1 MTKIIQ
7 FPRGARWRS
16 SPPTQP
22 KYEPLPGSDEETAEL
37 LEAYQHELREMR
49 RLRRRAEYLA
59 GMALVASIIS
69 LVIRF
74 IWMTICLLPL
84 IFLLWL
90 FFTVASHAGPIG
102 QVVHNGSLMTMTQT
116 PGGMVVRYAQPRP
129 DLFGLVLP
137 GTLLVEGR
145 WVGPPPQMFVGT
157 AFVFS
162 SLCGPIPYP
171 VRGTVDQSQAL
182 MLFGAAPQFDTACRI
197 LGYSIESQQ
206 AVLRFEPVK

>member
-1 MTKIIQ
+1 MTNILPFKG
-7 FPRGARWRS
+7 R
-16 SPPTQP
+16 PPPPPPPPDEDELTQLTRA
-22 KYEPLPGSDEETAEL
+22 YER
-37 LEAYQHELREMR
+37 ELRSFSFQR
-49 RLRRRAEYLA
+49 RVLFGVSLVMSLLA
-59 GMALVASIIS
+59 

-74 IWMTICLLPL
+74 IIMLICLLPL
-84 IFLLWL
+84 LFILWL
-90 FFTVASHAGPIG
+90 FTGASAKAGPVG
-102 QVVHNGSLMTMTQT
+102 QAVHNGSLMTMIST
-116 PGGMVVRYAQPRP
+116 PGGMLVKYAQPRP

-145 WVGPPPQMFVGT
+145 WVGPPPQVFVGT